1 MAKTPVIHPEQCTAC
16 RACELACSRRH
27 HWEFHPSRSR
37 HAVTVRP
44 DQFVA
49 GAVTWGRILRDNRS
63 GGAVGHAQ

>member
-1 MAKTPVIHPEQCTAC
+1 MAKTPVIHPERCTAC

-27 HWEFHPSRSR
+27 HWGFHPSRSR